1 MIGGVTNALDGALT
15 DHNSNNLHSTRPSHV
30 RTIRAAKAL
39 VNHTSASRFQNPLIS
54 LLLKR
59 RVTGVEKMERGAD
72 LVQAEQDAVP
82 RGSYKLKKLD
92 AQLDD
97 RQ

>member
-1 MIGGVTNALDGALT
+1 
-15 DHNSNNLHSTRPSHV
+15 
-30 RTIRAAKAL
+30 
-39 VNHTSASRFQNPLIS
+39 
-54 LLLKR
+54 
-59 RVTGVEKMERGAD
+59 MERGAD